1 MRRRGRRV
9 PGTRQSKPARNR
21 SGCEDNHQRSCRA
34 WSGAFA
40 ERACRECVRRTCV
53 FYRFNVMSIFRLVEP
68 TLRSPLAVTH
78 PNSLTAAIKMFES
91 VVVGLW

>member
-1 MRRRGRRV
+1 M
-9 PGTRQSKPARNR
+9 
-21 SGCEDNHQRSCRA
+21 
-34 WSGAFA
+34 
-40 ERACRECVRRTCV
+40 